1 MITHEMKL
9 EMGAKVAVISSDEFI
24 LVPFDGSTYDHM
36 MNRAELTELRQIID
50 QALNTSAE
58 ELGDA

>member
-1 MITHEMKL
+1 MMYAT
-9 EMGAKVAVISSDEFI
+9 SDKRFTVKNDQFNIQAFVVLCEFNGNV
-24 LVPFDGSTYDHM
+24 L
-36 MNRAELTELRQIID
+36 NRAELTELRHIID